1 MLMGLLLLVFV
12 KQNVDVE
19 LMATAQTTAGIL
31 GVVGNKGA
39 VGIALKHKGHRMAFV
54 CAHLAAGRGKTKER
68 NQNVSKIMEYMN
80 FKTKDDGDL
89 KVHDFENRFFFGD
102 LNYRISKML
111 SKDAIFH
118 RIDKRDLVSLYVF
131 IFSHTLI
138 NINSQTE
145 TSESTTGVQPI
156 N

>member
-68 NQNVSKIMEYMN
+68 NQNVSKIME
-80 FKTKDDGDL
+80 
-89 KVHDFENRFFFGD
+89 VICVSV
-102 LNYRISKML
+102 ISKGVMKVRFAL
-111 SKDAIFH
+111 EH
-118 RIDKRDLVSLYVF
+118 HVRR
-131 IFSHTLI
+131 FSTARFTKAEELI
-138 NINSQTE
+138 TRSNQASH
-145 TSESTTGVQPI
+145 SACR
-156 N
+156 